1 MTALAVF
8 LPALLLAV
16 LFVAHCLRDLAR
28 AEQVRW
34 LPKWAWGIVCVVAIP
49 VGGLLYLLLA
59 RPPETLDGDG

>member
-1 MTALAVF
+1 MLALAVL

-28 AEQVRW
+28 VEQVRW

-49 VGGLLYLLLA
+49 LGGLLYLLLA
-59 RPPETLDGDG
+59 RPEMLDGDG